1 MEKQKQIKKTE
12 ESKKGVVS
20 LLERVQGKAKE
31 IFTWVYAV
39 MFINVLMPINAYAT
53 GGTAPTYTDTNS
65 KNAWNT
71 VMNFILTWVPRIGLV
86 VLFVGAIEFA
96 LAFKSE
102 DAEGKTKGLRT
113 IIAGAMVVAIPVALK
128 SLIVIA

>member
-31 IFTWVYAV
+31 IFTWLYAV
-39 MFINVLMPINAYAT
+39 MFVNVLMPINAYAT
-53 GGTAPTYTDTNS
+53 EPTYTDTNS

>member
-1 MEKQKQIKKTE
+1 MEKQRQIKKTE

-31 IFTWVYAV
+31 IFTWLYAV
-39 MFINVLMPINAYAT
+39 MFVNVLMPINAYAS
-53 GGTAPTYTDTNS
+53 YTDAKS

-113 IIAGAMVVAIPVALK
+113 VIAGAMVVAIPVALK

>member
-31 IFTWVYAV
+31 IFTWLYAV
-39 MFINVLMPINAYAT
+39 MFVNVLMPINAYAS
-53 GGTAPTYTDTNS
+53 YTDATS

-113 IIAGAMVVAIPVALK
+113 VIAGAMVVAIPVALK